1 MSDSR
6 TSLAPRE
13 TVALEDGAAVT
24 CVWAVPPGFRPRL
37 TPTVVLGHG
46 AGAGMDSPFMAFFH
60 QGIAAHGMLAVKFN
74 FPYREAGRRAP
85 DRQPVL
91 ERTWRAV
98 LAAVRGSAR
107 YPPGPVFIGGKSMG
121 GRIASHLAAAGED
134 VTGVVLLGY
143 PLHPP
148 GRSDRLRGEHLRS
161 IRAPM
166 LFVQG
171 TRDPLCE
178 LDRLR
183 AVIGETAGPVD
194 LHVVDGGD
202 HSLEPP
208 ARSGRSREDTWGEA
222 LEVVARWVL
231 AHAPSGRTR

>member
-6 TSLAPRE
+6 PSLAVSE
-13 TVALEDGAAVT
+13 AVALEDGAAVT

-46 AGAGMDSPFMAFFH
+46 AGAGMDSPFMTFFH
-60 QGIAAHGMLAVKFN
+60 QGIAAHGMLAVKLN

-91 ERTWRAV
+91 EQTWRAV
-98 LAAVRGSAR
+98 LAAVRGSAC

-148 GRSDRLRGEHLRS
+148 GQFEKRREAHLPG
-161 IRAPM
+161 IEAPM

-171 TRDPLCE
+171 TRDAFAREDLLLALMARLGARAE
-178 LDRLR
+178 LVRVPE
-183 AVIGETAGPVD
+183 A
-194 LHVVDGGD
+194 D
-202 HSLEPP
+202 HSFGVLK
-208 ARSGRSREDTWGEA
+208 RSGRTPEDVLAEVREA
-222 LEVVARWVL
+222 LL
-231 AHAPSGRTR
+231 AWLDRHGL